1 MEIEE
6 INFEDNEYPDI
17 LRIIPNPPKKLYTI
31 GNKAILRHKGI
42 AIVGSRDCTLEGI
55 KNAKYF
61 ARNVAKNG
69 FTVISGMA
77 KGIDAASHKGA
88 LEVSGKTIAV
98 LGNGPD
104 YIFPPQ
110 NENLYYEILEKGG
123 LIVSEY
129 IPGTMP
135 CSNQFRERNRIV
147 SGLSLAV
154 LIIEAE
160 WRSGTSI
167 TARFAREQGKEVFCI
182 PNSIENR
189 KGVGTNILI
198 QKGAK
203 LVLNPKELIEKYTED
218 KIVIEKREA
227 MNDTKINNL
236 DKVDLN
242 NIKPEYRKIYSVL
255 DEELMINEISLKTD
269 IKVADLYQTLFMMEI
284 EGLIEKEQNRYRR
297 KKEE

>member
-31 GNKAILRHKGI
+31 GNKAILRDKGI

-77 KGIDAASHKGA
+77 KGIDAASHKGT

-110 NENLYYEILEKGG
+110 NKELYYEIVEKGG
-123 LIVSEY
+123 VIVSEY
-129 IPGTMP
+129 IPGTRP

-203 LVLNPKELIEKYTED
+203 LILNPKELIEKYTEN
-218 KIVIEKREA
+218 KIVIEKRDA
-227 MNDTKINNL
+227 MNDTKINK
-236 DKVDLN
+236 DAKVELN

-255 DEELMINEISLKTD
+255 DKELMINEISLKTN
-269 IKVADLYQTLFMMEI
+269 IKVAELYQTLFMMEI